1 MEKSLQEL
9 HASLASSP
17 SAGSLSLFRSTH
29 QSVISP
35 NPAPSSSAAGRD
47 SYSCSPLAA
56 EFQAVHPQHP
66 AQQQHRDSHHPPTRR
81 PRQRSLG
88 SEPSPPNNLEN
99 AVLDSM
105 HTSTTE
111 SVLQW
116 PHFDVFPSLRHNY
129 VTIFHL
135 EQARPPF
142 RTRPMSMC
150 PYASPQEV
158 DAVFSAFEHGVNF
171 WYPTVS
177 RAQLKAMRGV
187 MLDASGA
194 QFEAGGAGETL
205 RCLALLTMALGCAS
219 QVIGG
224 LAEGAAMGEA
234 EWERRRAR
242 REVGDRYFDCVMRML
257 HVAHTDVSPAA
268 THCLLFVA

>member
-1 MEKSLQEL
+1 
-9 HASLASSP
+9 
-17 SAGSLSLFRSTH
+17 
-29 QSVISP
+29 
-35 NPAPSSSAAGRD
+35 
-47 SYSCSPLAA
+47 
-56 EFQAVHPQHP
+56 
-66 AQQQHRDSHHPPTRR
+66 
-81 PRQRSLG
+81 
-88 SEPSPPNNLEN
+88 
-99 AVLDSM
+99 M

-129 VTIFHL
+129 VSIFRL
-135 EQARPPF
+135 EQSRPSF

-150 PYASPQEV
+150 PYASAAEIDEV
-158 DAVFSAFEHGVNF
+158 FEAFEHGVNF

-177 RAQLKAMRGV
+177 RAQMKAMRAV
-187 MLDASGA
+187 MVDSADDESDSA
-194 QFEAGGAGETL
+194 DTQ

-224 LAEGAAMGEA
+224 LTDGVSMSEA
-234 EWERRRAR
+234 EWGWRRAR
-242 REVGDRYFDCVMRML
+242 RVVGDRYFDCVMRML